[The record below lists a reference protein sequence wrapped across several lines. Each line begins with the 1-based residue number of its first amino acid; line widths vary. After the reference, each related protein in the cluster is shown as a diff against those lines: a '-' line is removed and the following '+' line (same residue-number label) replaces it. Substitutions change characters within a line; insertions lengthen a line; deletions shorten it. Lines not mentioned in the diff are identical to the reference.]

1 MSARPDDSRLRALM
15 TAYQAGHLDAFEEL
29 YGLLAPPVRGFLA
42 SRPGMRV
49 RAEDLTQETFLQ
61 LHRAR
66 HTYDAAYPVLPWALA
81 VARNVWRMDRRTAS
95 RRPNWDGAEL
105 PEVPV
110 PADAEGYADRT
121 AVRAALRQ
129 VAPGRR
135 EAVVAHH
142 VWGWSFRE
150 IAARAGVRETAAK
163 LRSSRGVAQLR
174 ALLRGGSADPSENRH
189 D

>member
-1 MSARPDDSRLRALM
+1 MSARPDDYRLRALM
-15 TAYQAGHLDAFEEL
+15 TAYQAGQLEAFEEL

-66 HTYDAAYPVLPWALA
+66 HTYDAAYPVLPWVLA

-95 RRPNWDGAEL
+95 RRPNWDAGDV

-110 PADAEGYADRT
+110 PADAERYADRA

-129 VAPGRR
+129 VAPVRR

-174 ALLRGGSADPSENRH
+174 ALLRGGSAEPDENRH